1 MMRLG
6 SITIRGSSFLG
17 RVGMGLEQLL
27 HQGLAAQQRGD
38 QAEAERNYLGVLA
51 LAPHEPNAN
60 HLLGVLRYQQGRST
74 EALELI
80 GKALAAVP
88 QSPENHSYYGA
99 ALHSAGRHEEALA
112 SLDRSLTL
120 APAQPEVLN
129 VRGMVLM
136 AMNRPEEA
144 LLSLDQA
151 VALAPAHTEAWNNR
165 GIALRNMAR
174 AEEAR
179 GSFARAA
186 ALDPDN
192 PHINFN
198 LGLACLIVGK
208 LGEAAEALE
217 KSLKAVP
224 DDRAVLNNL
233 AVVLCESGR
242 TAEAMT
248 LFKRHAAL
256 GGGDSS
262 SAPEPDHKRKHD
274 QEQKAYVAQNGLSA
288 EAGARLSGPAV
299 NPDNDIAA
307 IAERWRTA
315 SPQVVVIDNLLTPAA
330 LEAIRRF
337 CWQSPVWK
345 KSYDEGYLGALP
357 EEGFAAP
364 LLAQIADEL
373 RETYGAI
380 FGAHSLRYLWGFKCD
395 SQLKGVNIHADFAA
409 VNVNFW
415 ITPDE
420 ANLNPDSGGLIIW
433 DKTAPL
439 DWDFT
444 TYNNNEAV
452 IRAFLAE
459 SGAKSQTVPYRANR
473 AVIFDS
479 DLFHQTDDISFREG
493 YTNRRINITML
504 YGRRRLHEGTLINEL
519 VPAVFTGSQRS

>member
-1 MMRLG
+1 ME
-6 SITIRGSSFLG
+6 
-17 RVGMGLEQLL
+17 LEQLL
-27 HQGLAAQQRGD
+27 HQGLAAQQRDD
-38 QAEAERNYLGVLA
+38 QAEAERCYLGVLA
-51 LAPHEPNAN
+51 MAPNDPNAN
-60 HLLGVLRYQQGRST
+60 HLLGVLRYQQGRSA
-74 EALELI
+74 EALALI
-80 GKALAAVP
+80 GKALAVVP
-88 QSPENHSYYGA
+88 QSPESHAYYGA
-99 ALHSAGRHEEALA
+99 TLHSAGRHEEALA

-136 AMNRPEEA
+136 ALNRPEEA

-151 VALAPAHTEAWNNR
+151 VALAPAYIEAWNNR

-174 AEEAR
+174 AEESRA
-179 GSFARAA
+179 SFARAA

-198 LGLACLIVGK
+198 LGLACLIAGK
-208 LGEAAEALE
+208 LGEAAQALE
-217 KSLKAVP
+217 TSLKVVP
-224 DDRAVLNNL
+224 NDRAVLNNL

-248 LFKRHAAL
+248 VFNRHAAL
-256 GGGDSS
+256 GGEST
-262 SAPEPDHKRKHD
+262 APEPDHKRKHD
-274 QEQKAYVAQNGLSA
+274 QEQKAYLAQNGISA
-288 EAGARLSGPAV
+288 DVGARLSGPAV

-315 SPQVVVIDNLLTPAA
+315 SPQVAVIDNVLTPAG
-330 LEAIRRF
+330 LEAIRRY

-345 KSYDEGYLGALP
+345 KTYDEGYLGALP

-373 RETYGAI
+373 RQTYGAI
-380 FGAHSLRYLWGFKCD
+380 FETHKLRYLWAFKCD

-433 DKTAPL
+433 DKAAPL
-439 DWDFT
+439 DWDFN
-444 TYNNNEAV
+444 TYNNNEAA
-452 IRAFLAE
+452 IRSFLAE

-493 YTNRRINITML
+493 YTNRRINVTML

-519 VPAVFTGSQRS
+519 VPAVWKEPQRS

>member
-1 MMRLG
+1 ME
-6 SITIRGSSFLG
+6 
-17 RVGMGLEQLL
+17 LEQLL
-27 HQGLAAQQRGD
+27 HQGLAAQQRDD
-38 QAEAERNYLGVLA
+38 QAEAERCYLGVLA
-51 LAPHEPNAN
+51 MAPNEPNAN

-74 EALELI
+74 EALALI
-80 GKALAAVP
+80 GKALAVVP
-88 QSPENHSYYGA
+88 QSPESHAYYGA
-99 ALHSAGRHEEALA
+99 TLHSAGRHEEALA

-136 AMNRPEEA
+136 ALNRPEEA

-151 VALAPAHTEAWNNR
+151 VALAPAYIEAWNNR

-174 AEEAR
+174 AEESRA
-179 GSFARAA
+179 SFARAA

-198 LGLACLIVGK
+198 LGLACLIAGK
-208 LGEAAEALE
+208 LGEAAQALE
-217 KSLKAVP
+217 TSLKVVP

-248 LFKRHAAL
+248 VFNRHAAL
-256 GGGDSS
+256 GGESNT
-262 SAPEPDHKRKHD
+262 APEPDHKRKHD
-274 QEQKAYVAQNGLSA
+274 QEQKAYLAQNGISA
-288 EAGARLSGPAV
+288 DVGARLSGPAV

-315 SPQVVVIDNLLTPAA
+315 KPQVAVIDNLLTPAG
-330 LEAIRRF
+330 LEAIRRY

-345 KSYDEGYLGALP
+345 KTYDEGYLGALP

-373 RETYGAI
+373 RQTYGAI
-380 FGAHSLRYLWGFKCD
+380 FETHNLRYLWAFKCD

-420 ANLNPDSGGLIIW
+420 ANRDREHGGLVVW
-433 DKTAPL
+433 DTHAPA
-439 DWDFT
+439 DWDFARF
-444 TYNNNEAV
+444 NDDARGSQDF
-452 IRAFLAE
+452 IARR
-459 SGAKSQTVPYRANR
+459 GARSVTIPYRANR

-479 DLFHQTDDISFREG
+479 RLFHQTDCFDFAPG
-493 YTNRRINITML
+493 PDARRINITLL
-504 YGRRRLHEGTLINEL
+504 YGRR
-519 VPAVFTGSQRS
+519 PKS